1 MSKIKDWRL
10 GEAVTFPSPNPAEL
24 GLEFRFELT
33 VQVLRRLNGDT
44 NAQFNRRATT
54 HITEFLSQKW
64 AMAEADPPTY
74 KDKDLGF
81 SA

>member
-10 GEAVTFPSPNPAEL
+10 REAVTFPSPNPAEL
-24 GLEFRFELT
+24 GLESRFELT
-33 VQVLRRLNGDT
+33 VQVLRRIKGDT
-44 NAQFNRRATT
+44 NAQLNRRATT
-54 HITEFLSQKW
+54 DIIEFLSQKW